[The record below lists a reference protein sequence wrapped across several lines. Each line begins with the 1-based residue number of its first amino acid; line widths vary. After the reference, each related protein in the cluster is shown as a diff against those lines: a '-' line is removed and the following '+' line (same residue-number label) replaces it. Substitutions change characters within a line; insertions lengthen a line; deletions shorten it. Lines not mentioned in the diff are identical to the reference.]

1 MAAMLC
7 LGECKAQFFNNMH
20 RYHIFDINGGNN
32 PSQVMII
39 KTKADQSTPRFG
51 GITFSPV
58 LMSDVKAHRG
68 ITLYDFTSLIIV
80 RI

>member
-39 KTKADQSTPRFG
+39 KIKQSIRWQVWF
-51 GITFSPV
+51 ISA
-58 LMSDVKAHRG
+58 L
-68 ITLYDFTSLIIV
+68 
-80 RI
+80 